1 MGPAELGS
9 IGFLDVAVDH
19 SVSHAPDL
27 AALLAGLATG
37 MLHAFAAFSLHADL
51 AATLKSAGRNRTQT
65 SLGLRIQGFFRLP
78 ARGVNLLV
86 GVSRKA
92 LGLLLHCGPCGLCHL
107 RHYSSP

>member
-9 IGFLDVAVDH
+9 IGFLDVAVDLGIDP
-19 SVSHAPDL
+19 SPSSSAV
-27 AALLAGLATG
+27 LAGLATG

-65 SLGLRIQGFFRLP
+65 SLGPRVQGFFRLP
-78 ARGVNLLV
+78 ARGVNFLV
-86 GVSRKA
+86 GISRKA